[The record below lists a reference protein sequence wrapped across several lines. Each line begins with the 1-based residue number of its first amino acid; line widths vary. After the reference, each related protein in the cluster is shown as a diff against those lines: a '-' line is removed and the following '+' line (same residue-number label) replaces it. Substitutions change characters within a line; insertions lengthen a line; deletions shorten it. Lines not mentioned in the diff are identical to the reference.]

1 MEKPVENYVGFI
13 IMVEKTQIISAVAA
27 AMEQAPK
34 RKFRESIDITINL
47 KHVYMAQPKNRID
60 ETILLPQA
68 IGVKKIAVLGKG
80 DIVSQARNADVDI
93 IIGPEEIER
102 LGGAPREARKLAGQ
116 YDYFLA
122 ETAVMPLVGRWL
134 GQRLGPRGKMPQP
147 ISMGQNITPIV
158 ERLQNSVKVRSKDRL
173 NMSVKIGTTAMAVEA
188 VAENIDAV
196 LKRVLGRLENG
207 ELNIRSVY
215 VKTTMGPAVKVM

>member
-1 MEKPVENYVGFI
+1 
-13 IMVEKTQIISAVAA
+13 MVEKTHIISAVTA

-34 RKFRESIDITINL
+34 RKFQESIDITINL
-47 KHVYMAQPKNRID
+47 RHVDMAQPKNRID

-68 IGVKKIAVLGKG
+68 MGVKKIAVLGKG
-80 DIVSQARNADVDI
+80 DIVSQARNSGVDI

-147 ISMGQNITPIV
+147 IPMGQDITPIV
-158 ERLQNSVKVRSKDRL
+158 ERLRNSVKIRSKDRL
-173 NMSVKIGTTAMAVEA
+173 NMSVKIGTTAMTADA
-188 VAENIDAV
+188 VAENVDAV
-196 LKRVLGRLENG
+196 LKRVVGRLESG

>member
-1 MEKPVENYVGFI
+1 
-13 IMVEKTQIISAVAA
+13 MVDKTQIISAVTA

-34 RKFRESIDITINL
+34 RKFQESIDITINL
-47 KHVYMAQPKNRID
+47 KHVDMAQPKNRID

-80 DIVSQARNADVDI
+80 DIVSQARNAGVDI

-147 ISMGQNITPIV
+147 IPMGQDITPII
-158 ERLQNSVKVRSKDRL
+158 ERLRNSVKIRSKDRL
-173 NMSVKIGTTAMAVEA
+173 NMSVKIGNTAMSADA
-188 VAENIDAV
+188 VAENVDAV

-207 ELNIRSVY
+207 ELNVRSVY